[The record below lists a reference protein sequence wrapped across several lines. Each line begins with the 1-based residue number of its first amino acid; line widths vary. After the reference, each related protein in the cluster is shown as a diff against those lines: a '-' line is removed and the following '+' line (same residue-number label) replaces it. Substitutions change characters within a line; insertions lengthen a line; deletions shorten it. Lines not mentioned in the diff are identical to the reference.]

1 LEVIVDDKEYAPC
14 GREIY
19 GWQEYK
25 NLLNR
30 LGIMWDNRVEKVI
43 ITLPAREPVQVQYVY
58 ECKDAEAD

>member
-1 LEVIVDDKEYAPC
+1 VDDKEYAPC

-19 GWQEYK
+19 SWQEYK

-43 ITLPAREPVQVQYVY
+43 ITLPAREPVQVQYV
-58 ECKDAEAD
+58 